1 MTIRRRRGSL
11 AAIIVLLMGTLTSNL
26 FATGKET
33 RLEGT
38 VKTIGQDSLTIQTK
52 AKKTIGVKVTSA
64 TKFLKKNKPSS
75 LSEMKVGDHAVIRA
89 VPYSESSSTA
99 TATSTSTTTATTPSA
114 AAVTDNHKD
123 TISLGLSFSAT
134 QVSY

>member
-1 MTIRRRRGSL
+1 MTTRRRRGSL

-26 FATGKET
+26 FAAGKET

-38 VKTIGQDSLTIQTK
+38 VKAVGQDSLTIQTK
-52 AKKTIGVKVTSA
+52 AKKTIGVKITSA
-64 TKFLKKNKPSS
+64 TKFLKKNKPSN

-99 TATSTSTTTATTPSA
+99 TTTATSTTPSA
-114 AAVTDNHKD
+114 AAVTDTHQD

>member
-1 MTIRRRRGSL
+1 MKNRRRRGFL
-11 AAIIVLLMGTLTSNL
+11 AVMMVLLMGTFANNL
-26 FATGKET
+26 FAAGSET

-38 VKTIGQDSLTIQTK
+38 VKSIGQDSLTIETK
-52 AKKTIGVKVTSA
+52 AKKTIGVKITSA
-64 TKFLKKNKPSS
+64 TKFLKKQKPSS

-89 VPYSESSSTA
+89 VPYSE
-99 TATSTSTTTATTPSA
+99 TSSTTTSTTPSA
-114 AAVTDNHKD
+114 ATVTDTHRD

>member
-1 MTIRRRRGSL
+1 MTTRRRRGFL

-26 FATGKET
+26 FAAGKET

-89 VPYSESSSTA
+89 VPYSESSSTSTA
-99 TATSTSTTTATTPSA
+99 TATSTTPSA
-114 AAVTDNHKD
+114 AAVTDTHKD